1 MEIRPKLK
9 DFYIKVLYAE
19 IWSFKNAHCIFAMC
33 KLFWRLYKGIHN
45 EFKYFY
51 FVNFM
56 SSNMKCQ
63 ILVAL
68 IFILISTKK
77 KIDERWKHLKR
88 AQKKGP
94 DKIAFFAEVAYS
106 KSSNFMSLQKF
117 SFEVEKLHSCASI
130 VS

>member
-1 MEIRPKLK
+1 
-9 DFYIKVLYAE
+9 
-19 IWSFKNAHCIFAMC
+19 
-33 KLFWRLYKGIHN
+33 
-45 EFKYFY
+45 
-51 FVNFM
+51 M
-56 SSNMKCQ
+56 SSNMKCK

-77 KIDERWKHLKR
+77 IDERWKHFKR
-88 AQKKGP
+88 AQRKGP

-106 KSSNFMSLQKF
+106 KSSNSMSLQKF